1 MRNLVVG
8 TINEP
13 HLHLQ
18 YSPGCYA
25 KSPTVLVNTRLH
37 QRSCAGMTECSRS
50 ASDNIRTIIEKTES
64 VYVQKFQRLINGTLF
79 SGEFSKSLTSER
91 EAVGAYFASG
101 FIDQ

>member
-1 MRNLVVG
+1 MHFRVAV
-8 TINEP
+8 
-13 HLHLQ
+13 
-18 YSPGCYA
+18 
-25 KSPTVLVNTRLH
+25 
-37 QRSCAGMTECSRS
+37 RSFHVFNASRCSRS

-79 SGEFSKSLTSER
+79 SGEFSMSLTSER

>member
-1 MRNLVVG
+1 MPSLV
-8 TINEP
+8 P
-13 HLHLQ
+13 RL
-18 YSPGCYA
+18 SPRPDEKY
-25 KSPTVLVNTRLH
+25 K
-37 QRSCAGMTECSRS
+37 RSSRF

-79 SGEFSKSLTSER
+79 SGEFSKSLVNKQ